1 MNISQEKQEDLV
13 LKVSIDVVPEDYS
26 TQVNQALKDLRK
38 RVNMPGFRPGKVPPG
53 LVNKMYASSVRA
65 DEVGKL
71 VSEKLFEFLRDNQ
84 IDYLGEPIPEI
95 QDAMDFARESEYSF
109 AYSVGLMPEANVEVP
124 QKHNLQRLVIEV
136 AETQIDEELKNLRK
150 QYGKTESPEVAEQG
164 DMVSGQMS
172 YHEDIE
178 DPETFKT
185 VKGLFIPT
193 DRLQKEEDKELF
205 VGLNKGDE
213 FSFNPHTLFED
224 KKAASIYLATDEDA
238 LDSLPNEVLFE
249 VVHIT
254 RMTDAELTQEFY
266 DKVFGEGEVS
276 NEQEARLRLS
286 DYLKSTIQPRLDGK
300 LLGELREAVIDANPV
315 PLPESFLK
323 RWLAL
328 KEQNRSEN
336 KEQDFLSLAE
346 DMFQNDQRYIR
357 WQVLRAKVEK
367 DNNIEVSQE
376 ELNQEAETT
385 VRRRLRDMGYPLPE
399 EQMQAVV
406 ARFKTDRE
414 EMERIYTN
422 MVEFKVL
429 QHLKDQM
436 SIPEQNL
443 PWEEAEKEIQQAETP
458 LA

>member
-26 TQVNQALKDLRK
+26 PQVNQALKDLRK

-53 LVNKMYASSVRA
+53 LVNKMYATSVRA

-71 VSEKLFEFLRDNQ
+71 VTEKLFEFLRENK
-84 IDYLGEPIPEI
+84 IDYLGEPIPET
-95 QDAMDFARESEYSF
+95 QDAMDFAKESQFSF
-109 AYSVGLMPEANVEVP
+109 AYSIGLMPETSVEVP
-124 QKHNLQRLVIEV
+124 KKHDLKRLVVEV

-150 QYGKTESPEVAEQG
+150 QYGKTESPEASQQG
-164 DMVSGQMS
+164 DMVSGEMH
-172 YHEDIE
+172 YHEDIN

-193 DRLQKEEDKELF
+193 DRIQKEEDKALF
-205 VGLNKGDE
+205 VGLNRDDE
-213 FSFNPHTLFED
+213 FTFNPHTLFED
-224 KKAASIYLATDEDA
+224 KKAASIYLATDEEA
-238 LDSLPNEVLFE
+238 LENLPNEVLFK

-266 DKVFGEGEVS
+266 DKVFGEGEVT
-276 NEQEARLRLS
+276 NEEEARQRLN
-286 DYLKSTIQPRLDGK
+286 DYLKSSIQPRLDGK
-300 LLGELREAVIDANPV
+300 LLGELREAIIDNNPV
-315 PLPESFLK
+315 PLPEAFLK

-328 KEQNRSEN
+328 KEQNRNEN

-346 DMFQNDQRYIR
+346 DMFQNDERYIR
-357 WQVLRAKVEK
+357 WQVIRAKVEK
-367 DNNIEVSQE
+367 DNHIEVSQE

-414 EMERIYTN
+414 EMERIYSN

-429 QHLKDQM
+429 EHLKNQM
-436 SIPEQNL
+436 SISEESV
-443 PWEEAEKEIQQAETP
+443 PWEEAEKQIQQAEP
-458 LA
+458 PQA